1 MTKTIQQLSA
11 TYEDMKQTRSL
22 HEAQLDLLRKEV
34 KAKREGNDSCIWK
47 PRRELSNEHR
57 QETLH
62 AGETNEKLQIL
73 VFVHMAPQGLI
84 DQTDAPLSAVLVHYE

>member
-1 MTKTIQQLSA
+1 MVALQKEREEAQIMTKTIQQLSA

-22 HEAQLDLLRKEV
+22 HETQLDLLRKEV

-47 PRRELSNEHR
+47 PRRELLNEHR

-62 AGETNEKLQIL
+62 AGETNEKL
-73 VFVHMAPQGLI
+73 
-84 DQTDAPLSAVLVHYE
+84 

>member
-34 KAKREGNDSCIWK
+34 KAKREGKKND
-47 PRRELSNEHR
+47 
-57 QETLH
+57 
-62 AGETNEKLQIL
+62 
-73 VFVHMAPQGLI
+73 
-84 DQTDAPLSAVLVHYE
+84 